1 MKTKQLLFYS
11 VTGIGIPVLLV
22 LCLEL
27 ILRLCNVGY
36 DPHFFLHVKNNG
48 KMYCVDNPAFGCRFF
63 PPTLVRASE
72 KIQFPVSKSTNKCRI
87 FILGSSAAQ
96 GEPAPAFGFSRQL
109 GVLLQGRYKNVQ
121 CEVINTGVT
130 AINSHVVVPI
140 ARECA
145 RLSPDV
151 VIVYTGNNEVIGPF
165 GPGTVFS
172 GFSKLLLIRLRIF
185 LSSTRLGQLA
195 SAVSSSLAKSNG
207 VPTGWGGMKMFLK
220 HKIRHDDPRLAG
232 VYTHY
237 RENLREICKAA
248 RRSSVRV
255 VLCTVASNLK
265 DCPPFFSMHG
275 SYCSTDSIKKCDSLF
290 NYAVILQKQNDFSDA
305 LTEFQKAAVV
315 DSTYAILQFKIAQC
329 QSALGQHDQARGH
342 YIAARDYDA
351 LRFRADTR
359 LNQIVRDVAN
369 EFKDCAVLFDSEKSL
384 TANTECGVSGEEQF
398 LEHVHFNVHGNYQ
411 FAGSLLP
418 VIDSLINKP
427 EAIRTALSETEC
439 RKRLAF
445 TQWEESQIDREVYKR
460 LTRPPFADLDDNQV
474 RAGEL
479 KRKIEMGR
487 DGRADSSDKNI
498 NGYRYALSKDST
510 DVYVLGLFGNYLLRN
525 AENAVLAEGVFRKL
539 IQLMPQNEFA
549 HSSLA
554 ISLEQQGKLTEAIE
568 YYCEVI
574 RINPLYFD
582 AYIKIAD
589 ALIHVSRLD
598 EAKKYLDRVLRINP
612 ELPAALQRYAQ
623 LLIIEGKAVTDPHC
637 FEKNEIF
644 RMALATYYNAEGIK
658 FQETG
663 DIAAALKKFESAI
676 IIYYKSSELH
686 ISFGKALEQ
695 AGRSNDAIEQFKIA
709 VSLDSL
715 SPKVRISLADALARQ
730 SFVDDAIKQYQ
741 AALSIDSTLVSVLN
755 SVGVLYVNDGHYDLA
770 IEQFMRAVHQQPEML
785 AVHNNIITAYT
796 YLNKK
801 AEAVVIFEQL
811 LKTYPQSA
819 ELHYSLG
826 KLLLERGNIPE
837 ARKHLDIAAQLRPDL
852 MQN

>member
-1 MKTKQLLFYS
+1 MKTKQLLFYG
-11 VTGIGIPVLLV
+11 VTGIGIPAILV

-27 ILRLCNVGY
+27 ILRLFNVGY

-48 KMYCVDNPAFGCRFF
+48 KMYCVDNPAFGRRFF

-72 KIQFPVSKSTNKCRI
+72 KIQFPLSKSTNKCRI

-109 GVLLQGRYKNVQ
+109 GVLLQDRYKNVQ

-140 ARECA
+140 ARECV

-172 GFSKLLLIRLRIF
+172 GFSNLLLIRLRIF

-220 HKIRHDDPRLAG
+220 HKIRHDDTRLAG
-232 VYTHY
+232 VYKHY

-265 DCPPFFSMHG
+265 DCPPFFSMHNT
-275 SYCSTDSIKKCDSLF
+275 YCSADSIKKCDSLF
-290 NYAVILQKQNDFSDA
+290 NCAVTSQKQNDFSDA
-305 LTEFQKAAVV
+305 LTEFQMAAAV

-329 QSALGQHDQARGH
+329 QSVLGQHDLARQH

-359 LNQIVRDVAN
+359 LNQIVRDVAE
-369 EFKDCAVLFDSEKSL
+369 EFKDCAVLFDPERSL
-384 TANTECGVSGEEQF
+384 TTHTECGVSGKELF

-411 FAGSLLP
+411 FAGSLLS

-427 EAIRTALSETEC
+427 VAIRIALSETEC

-445 TQWEESQIDREVYKR
+445 TKWEELQIEREVCKR
-460 LTRPPFADLDDNQV
+460 LMRPPFADLDDNQV
-474 RAGEL
+474 RAGIL
-479 KRKIEMGR
+479 KRKIEMGH
-487 DGRADSSDKNI
+487 DGRADSIDNNI
-498 NGYRYALSKDST
+498 DGYRYALSKDST
-510 DVYVLGLFGNYLLRN
+510 DVYAIGLFGNYLLQN

-549 HSSLA
+549 HSNMA
-554 ISLEQQGKLTEAIE
+554 ISLEQQGKLTEATE
-568 YYCEVI
+568 CYREAI

-589 ALIHVSRLD
+589 GFIHLSRLG

-612 ELPAALQRYAQ
+612 DLPAALQRYAQ
-623 LLIIEGKAVTDPHC
+623 LMIIEGKAVTDPHC

-644 RMALATYYNAEGIK
+644 RMALATYNNAEGIK

-663 DIAAALKKFESAI
+663 DIAAALKKFESATAT
-676 IIYYKSSELH
+676 YYQSSELH

-695 AGRSNDAIEQFKIA
+695 AGRSKDAIEQFKIA

-715 SPKVRISLADALARQ
+715 NPKVSVSLADALARQ
-730 SFVDDAIKQYQ
+730 GFVDDAIMQYQ
-741 AALSIDSTLVSVLN
+741 KALSIDSTMVSVLN
-755 SVGVLYVNDGHYDLA
+755 SMGVLYVNSSRYDLA
-770 IEQFMRAVHQQPEML
+770 IEQFIRAAYQQPSML
-785 AVHNNIITAYT
+785 AVHNNIITAYA
-796 YLNKK
+796 YMNKK
-801 AEAVVIFEQL
+801 AETVVLFEQL

-826 KLLLERGNIPE
+826 KLLLECGNVHE
-837 ARKHLDIAAQLRPDL
+837 GQKHLGIAAQLRPDL
-852 MQN
+852 M